1 MDALDCVALLCP
13 LIQDPISLGG
23 KEAVVFAI
31 LKRAGNNLSIIPR
44 SLQTPDRPEFSTL
57 TYQAKIPSLVPSF
70 LAYCQQQHDPFIFP
84 VTTT

>member
-31 LKRAGNNLSIIPR
+31 LKRAGKNLSIPFTIYGPYLALCKPR
-44 SLQTPDRPEFSTL
+44 IGRN
-57 TYQAKIPSLVPSF
+57 
-70 LAYCQQQHDPFIFP
+70 LAL
-84 VTTT
+84 